1 MSEELKLC
9 PFCGGKV
16 DFVFINH
23 YTLASRRYDFICK
36 DCGAQISMFA
46 KVKCKSA
53 EISIG
58 EVSSLI
64 VDQPTADVQSVVHGK
79 WLNFIGDFSTAECSN
94 CGEIYEVTPDEKP
107 SEDFFK
113 VFNECYKFCPNC
125 GIKMNGGNNEP
136 TA

>member
-46 KVKCKSA
+46 KVKYKSA
-53 EISIG
+53 EMCDKEAI
-58 EVSSLI
+58 EAWNRRV
-64 VDQPTADVQSVVHGK
+64 
-79 WLNFIGDFSTAECSN
+79 
-94 CGEIYEVTPDEKP
+94 
-107 SEDFFK
+107 
-113 VFNECYKFCPNC
+113 
-125 GIKMNGGNNEP
+125 NNE
-136 TA
+136 